1 MKNVLQTRQ
10 KERTRWAALHSKC
23 SQSVVELPVAM
34 TTSERSEN
42 EKAEKIVKF
51 RQRGRLPTEAVRGS
65 FLNFLPQLTPWMSH
79 IDILSLTVWAG
90 WPAVRARLFCHRLE
104 NYLVHRKH
112 VHSCSPFGPSAA
124 SSRCPLFR
132 KWDGQ
137 IRLFCQ
143 VTVETIPDLFIF
155 LLDLWVDRQSGML
168 WSLLNGL

>member
-104 NYLVHRKH
+104 NSLVHRKH
-112 VHSCSPFGPSAA
+112 VHSCSPFGQSAA
-124 SSRCPLFR
+124 THAVLCSGSEMDKYVYSVRWPWKRFLIYLF
-132 KWDGQ
+132 
-137 IRLFCQ
+137 FCWICEW
-143 VTVETIPDLFIF
+143 TDKAGCYEAF
-155 LLDLWVDRQSGML
+155 
-168 WSLLNGL
+168 